1 MGNEREDPLR
11 PRGADTSPGGPGEER
26 RHGLL
31 KTVKL
36 WHPCL
41 IGDLLE
47 MVWIW
52 VVLRLCGPFFLV
64 GLLARDVL
72 EWDSWVWH
80 VVCMH
85 ARDFVGIG
93 ECVHAF

>member
-1 MGNEREDPLR
+1 MGWNRLGV
-11 PRGADTSPGGPGEER
+11 GAVGGIEFLFFDR
-26 RHGLL
+26 ALALL
-31 KTVKL
+31 AS
-36 WHPCL
+36 
-41 IGDLLE
+41 GA
-47 MVWIW
+47 
-52 VVLRLCGPFFLV
+52 FFLV